1 MTTATTDHIACEN
14 PPESPVAL
22 RAESLA
28 TGVMFMLGMTVV
40 QKLVGLVRN
49 VLFCGLL
56 ADDQL
61 GRWSLAFGF
70 LLLMAPLA
78 VAGLPGS
85 FGRYVEFYRQRGQLR
100 VFLRRT
106 CFVSGVLGSVAVVLV
121 FLAPRW
127 FAWFIFRDAQ
137 QTHLVQLLGIALA
150 TAIAFNFSTEL
161 LTALRQ
167 VRVVSWM
174 QFVNSLVFAVLGLAL
189 LYGTRMNEEAVIVA
203 FIAGAVVAGMLG
215 VLVLRSAWRES
226 PGLNEPLPHREL
238 WSKLLPFAGWVWV
251 TNLLANLF
259 DAGDRFMLV
268 HFAPLEAGAADALVG
283 QYHCS
288 RVVPVL
294 LIGIAGT
301 LAGILLPHMSHDW
314 EAGRR
319 DAVSR
324 RLNSCLKLLGLAFT
338 AAAVLILLGSPILFG
353 WVLHG
358 KYDGGLAVLPLT
370 LTYCAWFSLAT
381 IAQTYLWCAER
392 AKVSSLALLI
402 GLLGNLALNYL
413 LVPRLGLLGA
423 VLATAAANGVALVL
437 IFEFSQRAGMKIDGG
452 TWLASGL
459 PLLACL
465 GPWPAAAAL
474 IVVGWLAV
482 RGSWFFTI
490 DERQQVVSLMRQVI
504 DKFRSAVSRSAPA
517 TT

>member
-1 MTTATTDHIACEN
+1 MATATTTNSACEN
-14 PPESPVAL
+14 PLDSLDSPAAL

-28 TGVMFMLGMTVV
+28 TGVMFMLVMTVV

-61 GRWSLAFGF
+61 GRWSMAFGF

-78 VAGLPGS
+78 VVGLPGS

-106 CFVSGVLGSVAVVLV
+106 CLVSGVLGSVAVLLVLM
-121 FLAPRW
+121 APGW

-137 QTHLVQLLGIALA
+137 QTHLVQLLGVALA
-150 TAIAFNFSTEL
+150 TTIVFNFSTEL

-167 VRVVSWM
+167 VRAVSWM
-174 QFVNSLVFAVLGLAL
+174 QFANSVAFAVLGLGL
-189 LYGTRMNEEAVIVA
+189 LYFTAWNEEAVIAA
-203 FIAGAVVAGMLG
+203 FIGSAVIATLFG
-215 VLVLRSAWRES
+215 VLVLRTAWRES
-226 PGLNEPLPHREL
+226 PATNQPLPHREL

-259 DAGDRFMLV
+259 DAGDRFMIL

-294 LIGIAGT
+294 LIGVAGT
-301 LAGILLPHMSHDW
+301 LAGILLPHLSHDW

-319 DAVSR
+319 DAVSL
-324 RLNSCLKLLGLAFT
+324 RLNGCLKLLGLAFT

-370 LTYCAWFSLAT
+370 LSYCVWFSLAVV
-381 IAQTYLWCAER
+381 AQTYLWCAER
-392 AKVSSLALLI
+392 ARLSSLALLI
-402 GLLGNLALNYL
+402 GLIGNLALNYML
-413 LVPRLGLLGA
+413 LPRFGLLGA
-423 VLATAAANGVALVL
+423 VLATVVANGVALVL
-437 IFEFSQRAGMKIDGG
+437 IYVFSQQTGMTIDRG
-452 TWLASGL
+452 TWLVSGL
-459 PLLACL
+459 PLLVCL
-465 GPWPAAAAL
+465 GPWPAAISLVL
-474 IVVGWLAV
+474 IASLAFRGNWLF
-482 RGSWFFTI
+482 SL
-490 DERQQVVSLMRQVI
+490 DEKQQIENMIR
-504 DKFRSAVSRSAPA
+504 RSALWRG
-517 TT
+517 